1 MVLFVDSGISLDE
14 LSSAL
19 HDRVRRTNLKTVMV
33 VIDGMDKT
41 YTYDEIAAKGFKVRQ
56 ADLK

>member
-1 MVLFVDSGISLDE
+1 
-14 LSSAL
+14 
-19 HDRVRRTNLKTVMV
+19 MV

-41 YTYDEIAAKGFKVRQ
+41 YTYDEITAKGFKVRQ